1 MTMIKENAFRK
12 IDSLGRVSIPKSLRA
27 RLEIKEGEEVEFFT
41 MTEDGKQYIC
51 LSTEKQVDPKYTNA
65 VAVLEELGIEIPK
78 ELQDKIN
85 K

>member
-1 MTMIKENAFRK
+1 MTRIGAGWLKTR
-12 IDSLGRVSIPKSLRA
+12 
-27 RLEIKEGEEVEFFT
+27 
-41 MTEDGKQYIC
+41 EDGKQYIC

-78 ELQDKIN
+78 ELQDKVN